1 MSENAEDRDAHER
14 HGDDAHERDGEDAR
28 EFRDSSGRREPY
40 TPHEPTRPPERPNT
54 PPHAGN
60 GTVKHSPDEQ
70 GPDGLDSDELDLRR
84 MLHRAV
90 EDVEP
95 RDGALDHLR
104 RAVPARRARKRQAA
118 VGMAAAAL
126 FLGTAVP
133 ALVHVSG
140 ATGSDADPAIAG
152 QASQAQ
158 GGTGQGKSRTGASS
172 TAGGAHG
179 RTPDPGASGRGDG
192 PAPGGSTAPG
202 AGSTA
207 GTTGPSA
214 SADAGA
220 PVCTAT
226 QLGSATGSA
235 GAPDSAGVVYGT
247 FHVTNVSAGSCT
259 VGGAGAV
266 TALAQG
272 AADASKIHVVQHTAG
287 DPATG
292 LPAPAPEAPALV
304 LAPGAAYEVKFA
316 WVPSET
322 CPTGGS
328 GGSDGGTGSGGAET
342 GGPSP
347 DPSPSQGASATD
359 GTTAGTDTGAT
370 TQLVTKD
377 GGTDAGSVVVS
388 LTPDG
393 GAPTA
398 TATVPDACAGTVY
411 RTEVLPAP

>member
-1 MSENAEDRDAHER
+1 MNEHAEDRDAHER
-14 HGDDAHERDGEDAR
+14 HGHDAR
-28 EFRDSSGRREPY
+28 ERRDSSGRREPF

-70 GPDGLDSDELDLRR
+70 GPAGLDSDELDLRR

-158 GGTGQGKSRTGASS
+158 GGTGQGKSRTDAPS
-172 TAGGAHG
+172 TAGGAYG
-179 RTPDPGASGRGDG
+179 RTPGPGASGRKDD
-192 PAPGGSTAPG
+192 PTHGGSTAPG

-220 PVCTAT
+220 PVCTPT

-259 VGGAGAV
+259 VGGPGAV

-272 AADASKIHVVQHTAG
+272 TADASKIHVVQHTAG

-292 LPAPAPEAPALV
+292 LPAPAPEASALV

-328 GGSDGGTGSGGAET
+328 GGGTGSGGTET

-359 GTTAGTDTGAT
+359 GTTTGTDPGAT
-370 TQLVTKD
+370 TQLVTRD

-388 LTPDG
+388 HTPDG

-398 TATVPDACAGTVY
+398 TATVPHACAGTVY